1 MFKET
6 NLIFIDNISDIDI
19 LHLEIKIH
27 LRNKIS
33 Y

>member
-6 NLIFIDNISDIDI
+6 NIIFIDNISDIDI

-27 LRNKIS
+27 LRNKI